1 MAASYSYILL
11 ATLDLGIRLRLG
23 HRRGICIVDAFI
35 IMVAGKALPSQFRP
49 PNSFSFPKRE
59 FGSKQDKRF
68 FRADW
73 CQQFEWLHYDV
84 GADAAS

>member
-1 MAASYSYILL
+1 MSSSASIISIKAVIIMAA
-11 ATLDLGIRLRLG
+11 GQ
-23 HRRGICIVDAFI
+23 
-35 IMVAGKALPSQFRP
+35 ALPSLGQFRP

-59 FGSKQDKRF
+59 FGSKREKRS

-73 CQQFEWLHYDV
+73 CQQFKWLHYEV

>member
-1 MAASYSYILL
+1 MSSSASISIK
-11 ATLDLGIRLRLG
+11 A
-23 HRRGICIVDAFI
+23 VI
-35 IMVAGKALPSQFRP
+35 IMVAGQALPSQFRP

-59 FGSKQDKRF
+59 FGSKGKKRS

-73 CQQFEWLHYDV
+73 CQQFKWLHYDV